1 MNRFTKSITSIKS
14 QRNNGDI
21 SVIIL
26 AAGTGARIK
35 SNEPRSLLKIGN
47 HTLIE
52 HQTSVINNTFNN
64 PEIIGVFG
72 VSFEKIIKKTSNKLR
87 IVENQLH
94 ETTNSSESLRLGINN
109 SIMDNVLFF
118 HGDLYF
124 EQGIFDNISFTKS
137 FLLIDGGNHFNEYEV
152 GVTTESKKV
161 SILSYG
167 LPDKWCQIAFLTGK
181 ELKIVRNLFAK
192 FSEDDK
198 KLLSF
203 EVINKIID
211 LGGNFEFHI
220 NKTPIIEID
229 CIKDLQNENFNI

>member
-1 MNRFTKSITSIKS
+1 V
-14 QRNNGDI
+14 

-26 AAGTGARIK
+26 AAGAGSRIK
-35 SNEPRSLLKIGN
+35 SNEPRSLLKIGSHN
-47 HTLIE
+47 LIE
-52 HQTSVINNTFNN
+52 HQISVINNTFNN

-72 VSFEKIIKKTSNKLR
+72 VSFDKIIKKLNGKLR

-94 ETTNSSESLRLGINN
+94 ETTNNAESLRLAINN
-109 SIMDNVLFF
+109 SMMDNILFF

-124 EQGIFDNISFTKS
+124 EQQMFDNISFTKS
-137 FLLIDGGNHFNEYEV
+137 FLLIDNGDHFNEYEV

-167 LPDKWCQIAFLTGK
+167 LNDKWCQIAFLTGR
-181 ELKIVRNLFAK
+181 ELKIARNLFAK

-211 LGGNFEFHI
+211 LGGSFDFHI